1 MKLSGLIQHLKKSK
15 AVFSLPSVGTSS
27 NPIHTSYAYNKAT
40 DLSHS

>member
-27 NPIHTSYAYNKAT
+27 NPIHSAYNKAT